1 MFCLRSFLGCLEK
14 RNFIGSRDL
23 KLPDFCNGTQTRDF
37 FQLVANGR
45 HRKTRIFQLEQ
56 DEGTIVG
63 HDNLKTYITEYYK
76 NLFGEPEQNDFSL
89 NEDTTEDIP
98 QVSQIENEFLCDEFS
113 EKEIRDAVFQMEHN
127 KSPGPDGFPAE
138 FYQFFWETV
147 TADLIQLFVEFH
159 RGELPL
165 HSLNFGVITLL
176 PKKEDATKVQQYRP
190 ICLLNVSFKIFTKVL
205 TNRLSIVAQKIIRP
219 SQTAF
224 IPGRH
229 ILEGVVILHETIHE
243 MHKKKKNGVILKLDF
258 EKAYDKVK
266 WPFLQQV
273 LRMKGFSTTW
283 CAWINQVI
291 TKGSVAIKVNDDVG
305 HYFQTRKGVRQGDPL
320 SPILFNI
327 VVDMLAILIERA
339 KENQQFKGVVPHL
352 IDDGLSILQYA
363 DDTILFM
370 EHNLEQAKNLKL
382 LLCAFEQ
389 LSGLKINFHKSELFC
404 FGEAQAVQMEYEQ
417 IFGCSQGMFPFRYLG
432 IPMHYRRL
440 QNSYWKGVVKDSKKG

>member
-1 MFCLRSFLGCLEK
+1 M
-14 RNFIGSRDL
+14 
-23 KLPDFCNGTQTRDF
+23 
-37 FQLVANGR
+37 
-45 HRKTRIFQLEQ
+45 
-56 DEGTIVG
+56 
-63 HDNLKTYITEYYK
+63 
-76 NLFGEPEQNDFSL
+76 
-89 NEDTTEDIP
+89 
-98 QVSQIENEFLCDEFS
+98 SQIENEFLCDEFS

-127 KSPGPDGFPAE
+127 KAPGPDGFPAE
-138 FYQFFWETV
+138 FYQFFWETIK
-147 TADLIQLFVEFH
+147 ADLIQLFVEFH

-205 TNRLSIVAQKIIRP
+205 TNRLSVVAQKIIRP

-305 HYFQTRKGVRQGDPL
+305 HYFQMRKGVRQGDPL

-352 IDDGLSILQYA
+352 INDGLYILQYA
-363 DDTILFM
+363 DDTIFFM

-389 LSGLKINFHKSELFC
+389 LSGLKINFHESKLFC
-404 FGEAQAVQMEYEQ
+404 FREA
-417 IFGCSQGMFPFRYLG
+417 
-432 IPMHYRRL
+432 
-440 QNSYWKGVVKDSKKG
+440 

>member
-1 MFCLRSFLGCLEK
+1 M
-14 RNFIGSRDL
+14 
-23 KLPDFCNGTQTRDF
+23 
-37 FQLVANGR
+37 
-45 HRKTRIFQLEQ
+45 
-56 DEGTIVG
+56 
-63 HDNLKTYITEYYK
+63 
-76 NLFGEPEQNDFSL
+76 
-89 NEDTTEDIP
+89 
-98 QVSQIENEFLCDEFS
+98 SQIENEFLCDEFS

-127 KSPGPDGFPAE
+127 KAPGPDGFPAE
-138 FYQFFWETV
+138 FYQFFWETIK
-147 TADLIQLFVEFH
+147 ADLIQLFVEFH

-205 TNRLSIVAQKIIRP
+205 TNRLSVVAQKIIRP

-266 WPFLQQV
+266 WLFLQQV

-305 HYFQTRKGVRQGDPL
+305 HYFQMRKGVRQGDPL

-352 IDDGLSILQYA
+352 INDGLYILQYA
-363 DDTILFM
+363 DDTIFFM

-389 LSGLKINFHKSELFC
+389 LSGLKINFHKSKLFC
-404 FGEAQAVQMEYEQ
+404 FGETQAVQMEYEQ
-417 IFGCSQGMFPFRYLG
+417 IFGCSQGIFPF
-432 IPMHYRRL
+432 
-440 QNSYWKGVVKDSKKG
+440 Q